1 MSDKIF
7 FSLAAVLAVLMI
19 ALAAVWPQGL
29 GRRSPAPF
37 GHISASEAAEKARK
51 AGTAKPARP
60 EATNLKP
67 MITP

>member
-51 AGTAKPARP
+51 PARP